1 MGMTMFSCMSRI
13 SLGFAA
19 TMAIVAAACDKAP
32 LVAPTE
38 STLTLSVTSIFVP
51 TGGTTEVSAYVVE
64 SAGTPVQ
71 NGTTVL
77 FTTNLGRFDPA
88 EAQTRNG
95 VAVTTFIAGDASG
108 LASIRAFSGSA
119 SAGGSGDNATD
130 AVEITVGSAAVETVL
145 LAANPGSVPSEGG
158 TVDLLATV
166 TATNGR
172 SLPGI
177 LVTFTSS
184 EGTLAN
190 PTVVTD
196 ASGQAR
202 TTLTTTRTAT
212 VTATAGAKTSS
223 TVTVTR
229 RDPPSVATATISATP
244 GTPTPGVGQT
254 VSFTA
259 NLNVT
264 PPDAAIQATRYQWN
278 FGDGSSVTTNGNTT
292 SHAYTSG
299 ANSPR
304 VVAVQ
309 IDLTNGQTLMATTEI
324 LLGTF

>member
-1 MGMTMFSCMSRI
+1 MFSCMSRI
-13 SLGFAA
+13 TLGCAV
-19 TMAIVAAACDKAP
+19 TLAIIAAACDSAP
-32 LVAPTE
+32 LVAPTD
-38 STLTLSVTSIFVP
+38 STLSLSVGSSFVP
-51 TGGTTEVSAYVVE
+51 TGGTIEITAYVVE
-64 SAGTPVQ
+64 AAGTPVQ
-71 NGTTVL
+71 NGTSVR
-77 FTTNLGRFDPA
+77 FTTNLGRLEPA

-95 VAVTTFIAGDASG
+95 VAVTTFVAGDSSG
-108 LASIRAFSGSA
+108 IAEIRAFSGSA
-119 SAGGSGDNATD
+119 TSGGGDDATSGIQ
-130 AVEITVGSAAVETVL
+130 ITVGAAAVETVL

-177 LVTFTSS
+177 LVTFVSS
-184 EGTLAN
+184 EGTIAN

-212 VTATAGAKTSS
+212 VTASAGSKTSS

-229 RDPPSVATATISATP
+229 RDPASVASATIAATP
-244 GTPTPGVGQT
+244 GTPVMGVGQT
-254 VSFTA
+254 VAFTA

-264 PPDAAIQATRYQWN
+264 PPDSAIQATRYEWA
-278 FGDGSSVTTNGNTT
+278 FGDGTSVVTNGNTT

-304 VVAVQ
+304 IVTVK
-309 IDLTNGQTLMATTEI
+309 IDLTNGQTLVATTEI